1 MRKAVVVGDLFM
13 KPEVFADALRSAA
26 GDQVWV
32 ICSPDRASIRAAV
45 ALGWRDQTRSL
56 AELAAAV
63 GARPNPP
70 LAEHFGERWLSDLC
84 TAYLLGR

>member
-1 MRKAVVVGDLFM
+1 MPGRRTWAGERDLF
-13 KPEVFADALRSAA
+13 AHAYARSSA
-26 GDQVWV
+26 GDHVWV

-56 AELAAAV
+56 AELVAAV

-70 LAEHFGERWLSDLC
+70 LADHFGERWLSDSC